1 MSDISGLGNE
11 TQRESG
17 LNYKLTNNIQLHVTR
32 LYSLLL
38 SVHITV
44 YMAVDI
50 NNCFYCIVHGFLCMN
65 CRNCMLLGYLLLLTL
80 TGESGH

>member
-38 SVHITV
+38 NIHITV

-50 NNCFYCIVHGFLCMN
+50 DNAFLVLCMDF
-65 CRNCMLLGYLLLLTL
+65 
-80 TGESGH
+80 